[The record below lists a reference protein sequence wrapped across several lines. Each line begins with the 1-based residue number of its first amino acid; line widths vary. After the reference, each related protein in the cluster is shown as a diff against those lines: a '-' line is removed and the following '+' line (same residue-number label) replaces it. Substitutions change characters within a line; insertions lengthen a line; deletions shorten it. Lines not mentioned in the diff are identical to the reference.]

1 MLNRLKILAEL
12 CVVTVTAF
20 FLAEAAFSIVG
31 DTPVAMDDGQAAV
44 VAPAPPAVK
53 REPLSAFNEIAKR
66 NVFDAQL
73 RKPKPKPKRKPKP
86 QKPTDTITELP
97 VSASLNLLGTV
108 YSLDNTL
115 RRAIIQTDNAQKILR
130 QGDKIGGYV
139 IGDIRRRAVVVERG
153 AKREVIVIDKD
164 DASVA
169 SRASSM
175 RPLSRKEMDGYF
187 GDLAKVAD
195 DVQIAPV
202 RQGPN
207 GALAVTSLREGSPLF
222 EAGLRPRDVLLSA
235 NGRTLSDPADLL
247 RLRDMLKE
255 NRITLEIVRD
265 KSPLTL
271 NLEIM
276 N

>member
-12 CVVTVTAF
+12 CVVAVTAF

-31 DTPVAMDDGQAAV
+31 GTPVATDDDQAAV

-73 RKPKPKPKRKPKP
+73 RKPKPKPKPKP
-86 QKPTDTITELP
+86 QKPADTITELP

-108 YSLDNTL
+108 YSMDDAL
-115 RRAIIQTDNAQKILR
+115 RRAIIQTGNDQKILR

-139 IGDIRRRAVVVERG
+139 IDDIRRRAVVVERG
-153 AKREVIVIDKD
+153 SKREVIVIDKD

-175 RPLSRKEMDGYF
+175 RPLSRKELDGYF

-195 DVQIAPV
+195 DVRIAPV
-202 RQGPN
+202 RQGKS

-247 RLRDMLKE
+247 RLRDMLRE
-255 NRITLEIVRD
+255 NRITLEIMRD

-271 NLEIM
+271 NLEIV